1 MIKIEDGKLRMG
13 KVVFPLPDGFYL
25 TPHTD
30 YACEDGITFSLPES
44 QMQIFLGIEQTDA
57 SPKEELLSI
66 ADGELCFQQSE
77 VFEIQRTGKTG
88 KAMYYQEEDGD
99 CFYEER
105 FALEDTKKHFVLRVQ
120 TVCLA
125 QNAVARLQAV
135 LHQKQVDGF
144 LRTIT
149 L

>member
-1 MIKIEDGKLRMG
+1 MVHEHDNVMNCK
-13 KVVFPLPDGFYL
+13 P
-25 TPHTD
+25 
-30 YACEDGITFSLPES
+30 
-44 QMQIFLGIEQTDA
+44 
-57 SPKEELLSI
+57 
-66 ADGELCFQQSE
+66 
-77 VFEIQRTGKTG
+77 
-88 KAMYYQEEDGD
+88 DGD

-105 FALEDTKKHFVLRVQ
+105 FALEDAKKHFVLRVQ

-149 L
+149 LYTKNE